1 MTKDF
6 TVVTKSAEETQKLG
20 SDFAQ
25 KLHDKDVIALY
36 GELGSGKTQFVKGMC
51 LSLGTKQTVN
61 SPTFIIINEYT
72 SEKYSNIFHFDFY
85 RLKHFSD
92 VESIGFDDYMNSR
105 GIVIIE
111 WPEIVEAA
119 LPANTKKIH
128 IAHTGES
135 ENYRYIRLEN
145 PEN

>member
-6 TVVTKSAEETQKLG
+6 IIVTKSAEETRKLG
-20 SDFAQ
+20 ADFAA
-25 KLHDKDVIALY
+25 KLRDRDVVALY
-36 GELGSGKTQFVKGMC
+36 GELGSGKTQFVKGIC
-51 LSLGTKQTVN
+51 SSLGTKQVVN
-61 SPTFIIINEYT
+61 SPTFIIVNEYT
-72 SEKYSNIFHFDFY
+72 SEKFSNIFHFDFY
-85 RLKHFSD
+85 RLKHYSD
-92 VESIGFDDYMNSR
+92 IESTGFDDYMNSR

-111 WPEIVEAA
+111 WPEIVEAS
-119 LPANTKKIH
+119 LPANTKKVH

>member
-6 TVVTKSAEETQKLG
+6 IIVTKSAEETRKLG
-20 SDFAQ
+20 ADFAA
-25 KLHDKDVIALY
+25 KLRDRDVVALY
-36 GELGSGKTQFVKGMC
+36 GELGSGKTQFVKGIC
-51 LSLGTKQTVN
+51 SSLGTKQVVN
-61 SPTFIIINEYT
+61 RPTFIIVNEYS
-72 SEKYSNIFHFDFY
+72 SEKFSNIFHFDFY
-85 RLKHFSD
+85 RLKNYSD
-92 VESIGFDDYMNSR
+92 VESTGFGDYMNSR

-111 WPEIVEAA
+111 WPEIVEAS
-119 LPANTKKIH
+119 LPANTKKVH

>member
-6 TVVTKSAEETQKLG
+6 TVVTKSDEETRKVG
-20 SDFAQ
+20 ADFASM
-25 KLHDKDVIALY
+25 LRDKDVVALY
-36 GELGSGKTQFVKGMC
+36 GELGSGKTQFVKGIC
-51 LSLGTKQTVN
+51 SSLGTKQIVN

-85 RLKHFSD
+85 RLKHYSD
-92 VESIGFDDYMNSR
+92 VESIGFDDYMNNR
-105 GIVIIE
+105 GIVLIE
-111 WPEIVEAA
+111 WPELVEDS
-119 LPANTKKIH
+119 LPANTKKVH

>member
-6 TVVTKSAEETQKLG
+6 TVVTKSDEETRKVG
-20 SDFAQ
+20 SDFAA
-25 KLHDKDVIALY
+25 KLRDKDVVALY
-36 GELGSGKTQFVKGMC
+36 GELGSGKTQFVKGIC
-51 LSLGTKQTVN
+51 SALGTKQIVN

-85 RLKHFSD
+85 RLKHYSD
-92 VESIGFDDYMNSR
+92 VESIGFDDYMNNR
-105 GIVIIE
+105 GIVLIE
-111 WPEIVEAA
+111 WPELVEDS
-119 LPANTKKIH
+119 LPANTKKVH